1 MEIESGFVCQ
11 YCFSENAILVDGSG
25 DLEQRYVED
34 CQVCC
39 RPNAL
44 TIVIGEDR
52 QSAVVSA
59 EPL

>member
-1 MEIESGFVCQ
+1 MEIECFFVCQ
-11 YCFSENAILVDGSG
+11 YCFSENTTVVDGSG
-25 DLEQRYVED
+25 DAVQRYIED

-52 QSAVVSA
+52 QSAEVSA
-59 EPL
+59 ESL